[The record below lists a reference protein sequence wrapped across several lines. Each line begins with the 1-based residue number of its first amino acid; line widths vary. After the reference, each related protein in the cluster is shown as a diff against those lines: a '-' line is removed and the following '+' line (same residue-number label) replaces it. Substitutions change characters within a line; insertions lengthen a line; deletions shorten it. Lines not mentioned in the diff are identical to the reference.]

1 MHGVTVSRMKTQGW
15 WSSNTAYVLF
25 KNVRVPK
32 SHLIGKENQGWK
44 IIMHNFNHERFAL
57 AVHSNRYSR
66 ICLKD
71 AILYAKERKTFGKS
85 LIKHQV
91 IRHKIVEMIRKI
103 ETTHSLFEQIAYMM
117 NDKTLTSKD
126 LAGICAIAKVQASKT
141 MEFCAR
147 EAVQIFGGRGY
158 LRTGRAARV
167 ERLYREV
174 RVSAIGGGSEEIL
187 IDLAAKQAK
196 L

>member
-1 MHGVTVSRMKTQGW
+1 MKGVSVSKMKTQGW

-32 SHLIGKENQGWK
+32 SNLIGEENGGWK
-44 IIMHNFNHERFAL
+44 IIMNNFNHERFAL
-57 AVHSNRYSR
+57 AVQSNRYSR

-71 AILYAKERKTFGKS
+71 AINYAKERETFGKK
-85 LIKHQV
+85 LIKHQI

-103 ETTHSLFEQIAYMM
+103 ETTHTLLENIAYSM
-117 NDKTLTSKD
+117 NNNVSSKEM
-126 LAGICAIAKVQASKT
+126 AGICAIVKVQATKT

-158 LRTGRAARV
+158 LRSGRAKRV

-174 RVSAIGGGSEEIL
+174 RVNAIGGGSEEIL
-187 IDLAAKQAK
+187 MDLAANQAK

>member
-1 MHGVTVSRMKTQGW
+1 MKTQGW
-15 WSSNTAYVLF
+15 WSSDTCYITF

-32 SHLIGKENQGWK
+32 KNLIGNENEGFK
-44 IIMHNFNHERFAL
+44 IIMLNFNHERMMIAMS
-57 AVHSNRYSR
+57 ATRSAR
-66 ICLKD
+66 ICLQD
-71 AILYAKERKTFGKS
+71 AISYARQRKTFGKE

-103 ETTHSLFEQIAYMM
+103 ETTQTFLESIGAMFCGYGGKKVSNHKLGG
-117 NDKTLTSKD
+117 L
-126 LAGICAIAKVQASKT
+126 CAMAKVQATKT

-167 ERLYREV
+167 ERIYREV

-187 IDLAAKQAK
+187 MDLIASQSK